1 MFAANK
7 SYIYLRVV
15 LMKKLSIIL
24 MVILMVSGCANGKS
38 TESYISGDNEY
49 VSINYPVTNINVLDD
64 AISSYVNKIYYNFKN
79 MDSTDTPELN
89 ISYTYKEINND
100 IINVS
105 LQTEIVTDKTINKI
119 KTFTYNK
126 HNDKFLTMEDL
137 VQDLDGLD
145 YEIKRELLEKYQDA
159 DMDYLSNVSYDFFTI
174 DDENLTIYFNPA
186 EIKSD
191 RDELIY
197 LDIPLDSLKLLIDID
212 KTEGSDTYLSIK
224 RKNVSLDDKV
234 VAITFDDGPSKYTEK
249 ILDILKKYDAS
260 GTFFLI
266 GNKVEFYGD
275 TLRRMLEEGSEIG
288 NHSYDHKL
296 LTRLSKEEFQAE
308 INKTQEAIKK
318 VTGFTPTLFRPTYG
332 GYNNTLKSYTD
343 LKFVLW
349 DVDSRDWQV
358 KTKDK
363 ILKNVLPNVKSGSII
378 LLHDNHEYSLNSLD
392 DILKN
397 LKNQGYKFVTVTELL
412 ELKKLRESE

>member
-1 MFAANK
+1 
-7 SYIYLRVV
+7 
-15 LMKKLSIIL
+15 MKKLSIIL
-24 MVILMVSGCANGKS
+24 MVILMVSGCANEKS

-145 YEIKRELLEKYQDA
+145 YEIKKELLEKYQDA

-275 TLRRMLEEGSEIG
+275 TLRRILEEGSEIG

-296 LTRLSKEEFQAE
+296 LTRLSKEEFQVE